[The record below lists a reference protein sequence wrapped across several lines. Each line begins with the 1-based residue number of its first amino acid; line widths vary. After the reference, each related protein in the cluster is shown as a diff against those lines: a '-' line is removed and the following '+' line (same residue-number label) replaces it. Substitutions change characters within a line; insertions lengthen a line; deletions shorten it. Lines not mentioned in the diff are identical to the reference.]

1 MRRCPNFALLLPCV
15 ICSLACAGCV
25 AVSTARFG
33 MSAKDVKHLANSGDR
48 YCIVEIREDRLAAKD
63 HGQAPPPAGEVQ
75 ARLELKFPEWFSSG
89 LDAIPV
95 IAQSRT
101 SAVTTISPHHPLLV
115 LNGMVGLCTLGI
127 VPYVFEITDM
137 DFATCLCTEGDNR
150 TSPISYGAKTYIVA
164 GNPLTMNKVTFPAS
178 GNWRIISPEEGKPR
192 FDQVEERKLDAFC
205 ASVALAVQR
214 LTPEER
220 QALRENNEAWWLDA
234 KMGNRRN
241 RPVSVVK
248 AAPAPEMPTP
258 MAANEGKPRIISQS
272 WDSRTRRGEIMLDL
286 SNVDREAAV
295 AWIRDEYLPEYCMT
309 LGVAVSADNPAST
322 PSANVRIDEIE
333 DIHGETR
340 KIVFSIMQ

>member
-1 MRRCPNFALLLPCV
+1 MNRGRTKSYVFFFLV
-15 ICSLACAGCV
+15 CAVLVSGCV
-25 AVSTARFG
+25 GVSNANFSL
-33 MSAKDVKHLANSGDR
+33 SASSVPRIQNTCDR
-48 YCIVEIREDRLAAKD
+48 YCLIQIREDRLYRQNV
-63 HGQAPPPAGEVQ
+63 GQTPPPVEEVQ
-75 ARLELKFPEWFSSG
+75 RRLEIKFPEWFSSG
-89 LDAIPV
+89 PDAVPV
-95 IAQSRT
+95 IALSKT
-101 SAVTTISPHHPLLV
+101 SAPYYPGWYDVVTIISIPVHI
-115 LNGMVGLCTLGI
+115 CTLGL
-127 VPYVFEITDM
+127 VPMINDASQI
-137 DFATCLCTEGDNR
+137 DFTTYLETGK
-150 TSPISYGAKTYIVA
+150 GAKTGGADYFGTTFIVL
-164 GNPLTMNKVTFPAS
+164 GNPQTLKGFFPESS
-178 GNWRIISPEEGKPR
+178 GWESISPEDGSPR
-192 FDQVEERKLDAFC
+192 FDQNKERKLDAFC

-333 DIHGETR
+333 DIHGETC